1 MSAEPI
7 DASGLAG
14 RYATALFDL
23 ADEGES
29 FDKVRDDLAS
39 LKAMIADSPDLARLL
54 TSPVIGREDRVR
66 AIDAVMDRAG
76 IGDLTRRFVNVVAG
90 NRRLFALS
98 DMMGVFTALLARRR
112 GEIAAEVV
120 SARPLDAAQQSA
132 LEDALRRA
140 IGGTVTVEARVE
152 PEILGGLI
160 VKVGSRM
167 VDSSLRTKLQKL
179 QTVLKGAA

>member
-23 ADEGES
+23 ADEGDA

-39 LKAMIADSPDLARLL
+39 LKAMIAESPDLARLL
-54 TSPVIGREDRVR
+54 TSPVIGREERAR
-66 AIDAVMDRAG
+66 AIDAVMERAG

-90 NRRLFALS
+90 NRRLFALPG
-98 DMMGVFTALLARRR
+98 MMSVFTALLARRR
-112 GEIAAEVV
+112 GEVTAEVV
-120 SARPLDAAQQSA
+120 SAQPLGAAQKSA

-140 IGGTVTVEARVE
+140 VGGNVTVEARVE

-179 QTVLKGAA
+179 QIALKGAA